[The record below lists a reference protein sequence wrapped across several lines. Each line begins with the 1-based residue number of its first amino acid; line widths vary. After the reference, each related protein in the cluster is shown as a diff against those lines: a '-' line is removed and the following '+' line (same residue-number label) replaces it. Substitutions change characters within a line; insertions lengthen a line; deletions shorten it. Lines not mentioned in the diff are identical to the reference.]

1 MSKEKTA
8 KIIVVMPKIRSREFE
23 EQTTAVSLF
32 TSTALP
38 KSLRPGQARSPFDD
52 TADVTKTSSSD
63 TETTPEDGESIGGLE
78 YIVPR
83 RPSRQAPSSPSDE
96 LVARSHRDLGVLA
109 AKHNVYEDIANKS
122 LPPEGSEWMIKRL
135 EKRADERLQRTYVE
149 GVPLN
154 QVFESAMVLDV
165 GLTFL
170 PGADKPQVT
179 RIEQQ
184 DMAGQEPEQK
194 DANWRVNTAGS
205 LLVNFD
211 VSADLSIVQVDQTA
225 KIVEK
230 VKSRLQKRDTLFPD
244 QRKSLTIRGRP
255 YEAVT
260 IDSERV
266 KIVRDLRGRPWDV
279 QSTLIE
285 VDGGSLLNLI
295 VNCRHLIANG
305 GPDMTFD
312 ETSMLLE
319 TMIEDARRLCVRSP
333 ILFRM
338 STRAKIINSKNTR
351 YGVDHKP
358 MFQTLTTSKGI
369 KEIISLSASY
379 YNSLDPA
386 GEADSAQKYI
396 RPRFLQMIV
405 LLLSLLNDDDLDEI
419 SEFLEAT
426 YKLKAD
432 RRHLEML
439 FLKVIPL
446 LSINSKVFLN
456 ALVPAF
462 EGFSLKNDEEHI
474 RSHSWNVFIQ
484 RTLEEGYLLPGGVA
498 DLGRDNFSWIVKW
511 PDDGFKST
519 SVFSNLQYVGRL
531 RTINDIPPIEFH
543 PESSLSELTVILTNG
558 NKYTIGA
565 TDLEQITCLTPGTY
579 TVNEAGPG
587 GKRFD
592 LIIEE
597 YPINGDL
604 HDAIKNINIIIHQL
618 NAHLANPRKYGTIKG
633 RILGRSMSESFL
645 NEFKGSGK
653 LTKNIARLNNDI
665 LATAYKVE
673 GRKFTRTDSVRNM
686 TRDLQQLQ
694 HLIKYIERRTTDL
707 DYRPS
712 NDHKQSLKQALE
724 SVKDLVGRADVTR
737 HAVGDADEM
746 SDEPIARCLYP
757 GGGEVTEK
765 SVWSNYT
772 AWYTQFTIDQG
783 FLHIEGKTATVSKVS
798 WLSEVN
804 IEVGLSGHAI
814 KYFVTPLKPVE
825 EGCRN
830 DEVRIGDIAIL
841 AGQYMIIA
849 EIPENYKHPSEG
861 ILMTNYLRVTNVEE
875 QYRSRR
881 GQNRRPEANATV
893 LNLLR

>member
-1 MSKEKTA
+1 MSKEDTA

-23 EQTTAVSLF
+23 EQNTAVSLF
-32 TSTALP
+32 TTTGLP
-38 KSLRPGQARSPFDD
+38 KSLRPGQARSPFEDS
-52 TADVTKTSSSD
+52 ADVTKTSSSD

-154 QVFESAMVLDV
+154 QVYESAMVLDV

-225 KIVEK
+225 NIVAK

-312 ETSMLLE
+312 ETRMLLE

-338 STRAKIINSKNTR
+338 STRAKIISSKNTR

-386 GEADSAQKYI
+386 GEVDSAQKYI

-405 LLLSLLNDDDLDEI
+405 LLLSLLNDDDLEEI

-462 EGFSLKNDEEHI
+462 EGFSLKNDEEHT
-474 RSHSWNVFIQ
+474 RSHAWNVFIQ
-484 RTLEEGYLLPGGVA
+484 RILEEGYLLPGGVA
-498 DLGRDNFSWIVKW
+498 DLGRDSFSWIVKW

-765 SVWSNYT
+765 SIWSNYT

-798 WLSEVN
+798 WLSDVN
-804 IEVGLSGHAI
+804 IEVGLTGHAI
-814 KYFVTPLKPVE
+814 KYFVTPLQPVE

-830 DEVRIGDIAIL
+830 DEVRVDDIAIL

-849 EIPENYKHPSEG
+849 EIPENYNHASEG